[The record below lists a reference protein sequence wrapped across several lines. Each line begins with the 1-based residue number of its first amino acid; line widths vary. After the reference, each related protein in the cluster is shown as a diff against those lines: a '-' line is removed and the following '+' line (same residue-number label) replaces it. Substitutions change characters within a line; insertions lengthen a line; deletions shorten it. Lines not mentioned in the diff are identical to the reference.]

1 MQYGLIAE
9 DTFILR
15 SLPVL
20 ISRLVDLEDDRVEC
34 RIMNG
39 KPDFILN
46 FWKSVKEFQFK
57 YPAMHKVLAVCDA
70 DTDCVVALADDLR
83 ARATARLGT
92 LPFTLIFH
100 VIKQELETWW
110 IAESAAISSATGV
123 DIPFPGGNVEQDVPD
138 PKAYIV
144 GRLAA
149 AKGTYTN
156 GDAAAAAAAID
167 LTTLK
172 DRCPGFVR
180 FARLVVNGEVA

>member
-1 MQYGLIAE
+1 MIAE

-15 SLPVL
+15 SLPIL
-20 ISRLVDLEDDRVEC
+20 ISRLVDLEGDPVEC

-46 FWKSVKEFQFK
+46 FWKRVKEFQFK
-57 YPAMHKVLAVCDA
+57 YPAMHQVLAVCDA
-70 DTDCVVALADDLR
+70 DNDCVVTLADELR
-83 ARATARLGT
+83 ARAITRLGA
-92 LPFTLIFH
+92 LPFPLVFH

-110 IAESAAISSATGV
+110 IAESAAISLVTSVA
-123 DIPFPGGNVEQDVPD
+123 IPFPGGNVEQDVLD

-144 GRLAA
+144 RRLAVT
-149 AKGTYTN
+149 KGTYTY

-167 LTTLK
+167 LRTLK

-180 FARLVVNGEVA
+180 FARRVANEPGV